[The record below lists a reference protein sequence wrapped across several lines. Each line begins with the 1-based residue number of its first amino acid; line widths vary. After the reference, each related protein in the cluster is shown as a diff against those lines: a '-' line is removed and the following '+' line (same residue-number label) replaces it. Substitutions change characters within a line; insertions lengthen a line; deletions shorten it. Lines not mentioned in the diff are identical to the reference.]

1 LRPAGRR
8 LSAKEKTVAFLHHTP
23 TVFEHTLVD
32 RCRHT
37 ARWLRA
43 AAGMSTEE
51 RAFARAMQTPLAV
64 VKPMNAKARGNK
76 GLRL

>member
-1 LRPAGRR
+1 M
-8 LSAKEKTVAFLHHTP
+8 AFLHHTP
-23 TVFEHTLVD
+23 TVFEHALAD

-64 VKPMNAKARGNK
+64 VKPMNANERRNEGF
-76 GLRL
+76 RL